1 MRRFL
6 PRWVSTAFLAA
17 IMLGGFSKTA
27 TAGLLSN
34 WTWSSTITSVNVAGG
49 ASFSVGADTTGAGG
63 YDLTIVVDN
72 TANQLPTSTAQILTG
87 LYFDISGFTGALS
100 MYSATADLG
109 MLESG
114 SAQNTPTAGTANTPM
129 CAKGAGENALA
140 PNSTNCTVSGGWE
153 SAYNSSGIGGGAAAK
168 QHYGLGTSGQT
179 GIFHGNDVGT
189 FDYGVAPGGTVG
201 INPANGG
208 GLSGAYPPGYVYGE
222 AVFVLTGLTTQNITI
237 QNVSGAYGTAP
248 EGTPA
253 ATNMTTAL
261 PEPSSVTMLLAGVML
276 LAMTSR
282 MRRRA

>member
-1 MRRFL
+1 
-6 PRWVSTAFLAA
+6 
-17 IMLGGFSKTA
+17 MLGGFSQCA

-34 WTWSSTITSVNVAGG
+34 WAWSTQITAVDVSGT
-49 ASFSVGADTTGAGG
+49 ASFSVSADTTGAGG

-72 TANQLPTSTAQILTG
+72 TADQQPMATAQILTG

-100 MYSATADLG
+100 MYSAKADLG

-114 SAQNTPTAGTANTPM
+114 SAQNTPTTGTANTPM
-129 CAKGAGENALA
+129 CAKGAGGTGGAA
-140 PNSTNCTVSGGWE
+140 PNATNCTVSGGWE
-153 SAYNSSGIGGGAAAK
+153 AGYSSGGLGGGASAT

-237 QNVSGAYGTAP
+237 LNVSGAYGTAP

-253 ATNMTTAL
+253 ATNTTQSSL
-261 PEPSSVTMLLAGVML
+261 PEPSSATMLLTGGAML
-276 LAMTSR
+276 VASMGSR
-282 MRRRA
+282 RRRASRR